1 MYNIL
6 HINVYQ
12 YIKNTF
18 HILHICQGNIR
29 LRLPLLVLLVLPQL
43 LSLRSDFH
51 CTQGVLEK
59 KYPLEIKT
67 SNRGTLVLYNN
78 KPLHTWNI
86 NKRFQPSSA
95 LNIKCCEYK
104 RFHFQ
109 LSGILEIRSDSVCVS
124 IGIPAPVIRRE
135 QTKT

>member
-1 MYNIL
+1 M
-6 HINVYQ
+6 
-12 YIKNTF
+12 
-18 HILHICQGNIR
+18 
-29 LRLPLLVLLVLPQL
+29 
-43 LSLRSDFH
+43 
-51 CTQGVLEK
+51 
-59 KYPLEIKT
+59 

-95 LNIKCCEYK
+95 LKIKCCEYK
-104 RFHFQ
+104 GFHFQ
-109 LSGILEIRSDSVCVS
+109 LSGILEIRSDSLCVG